1 MNKKKVSVREE
12 EVQNIE
18 KKKLHAFTWVLQ
30 MLFQWQMSA
39 KQFQEHSWKLKDI
52 LQPSEFK

>member
-18 KKKLHAFTWVLQ
+18 KKNYMLLHEYYRCYSNDRCLQ
-30 MLFQWQMSA
+30 S
-39 KQFQEHSWKLKDI
+39 S
-52 LQPSEFK
+52 FKNTHEN